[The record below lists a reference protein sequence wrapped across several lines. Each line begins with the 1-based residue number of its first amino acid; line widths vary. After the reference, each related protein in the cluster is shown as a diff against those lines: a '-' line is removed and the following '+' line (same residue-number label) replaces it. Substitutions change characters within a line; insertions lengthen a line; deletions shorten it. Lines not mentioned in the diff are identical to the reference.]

1 MKSVINF
8 LNDCQSINGGFA
20 GGPGQQAHL
29 APTYAAINAL
39 CTLDCDRALKIIKR
53 KELLEWIKRLKLP
66 NGSLSMHED
75 GEEDLRLLSSI
86 FKIEKF

>member
-1 MKSVINF
+1 MSLLAVKLLF
-8 LNDCQSINGGFA
+8 LSIIDFLSTCQSETGGFG

-53 KELLEWIKRLKLP
+53 KELLEWIKRLTHR
-66 NGSLSMHED
+66 NGSLRMHED
-75 GEEDLRLLSSI
+75 GEEDLR
-86 FKIEKF
+86 